1 MRVRTVVVPSSVVVC
16 AAFVAACSGEAP
28 DGAVGKAQSALGCA
42 AQGKELF
49 ENALDGTN
57 GRSCATCH
65 VPSKG
70 FSLRVDDVARRFMN
84 DPNEPLFNV
93 IDSDDP
99 TAATPTYDHVKAGLV
114 RVNLTLADNLD
125 VIDDG
130 GNVITNATRTIAV
143 WRGVPTALNTAY
155 TAPFQYDARFATLQI
170 QADAAL
176 HGHSQIDHE
185 PDPDQLDDIA
195 AFEETLFS
203 DHRAQHIA
211 RVIEHGGTP
220 QEPDYH
226 LTPGSPAAKGQALFQ
241 QACAPC
247 HGTPT
252 ETVITRQDVHDQLFP
267 VIAPDGTVS
276 AMRQPGSVAVATNV
290 RHDPEIHNHHQLN
303 IGITFGTV
311 LGQQPGS
318 GIPNLTGVDFPHYRI
333 RFYTDASRSQK
344 LVDLPP
350 LVPAMG
356 PPPIGPSLGPEPWS
370 TDPGRAIISGDPS
383 DWEAFEVPQLRGIKH
398 TPPYFHDGSAP
409 DLPTVIQ
416 FYSLFIV
423 PGIPQLGFPPVVDSG
438 LPNPTKESFT
448 AEQKANLL
456 AFLERL

>member
-1 MRVRTVVVPSSVVVC
+1 
-16 AAFVAACSGEAP
+16 
-28 DGAVGKAQSALGCA
+28 
-42 AQGKELF
+42 
-49 ENALDGTN
+49 
-57 GRSCATCH
+57 
-65 VPSKG
+65 
-70 FSLRVDDVARRFMN
+70 
-84 DPNEPLFNV
+84 
-93 IDSDDP
+93 
-99 TAATPTYDHVKAGLV
+99 
-114 RVNLTLADNLD
+114 
-125 VIDDG
+125 
-130 GNVITNATRTIAV
+130 
-143 WRGVPTALNTAY
+143 
-155 TAPFQYDARFATLQI
+155 
-170 QADAAL
+170 
-176 HGHSQIDHE
+176 
-185 PDPDQLDDIA
+185 
-195 AFEETLFS
+195 
-203 DHRAQHIA
+203 
-211 RVIEHGGTP
+211 
-220 QEPDYH
+220 
-226 LTPGSPAAKGQALFQ
+226 
-241 QACAPC
+241 
-247 HGTPT
+247 
-252 ETVITRQDVHDQLFP
+252 
-267 VIAPDGTVS
+267 
-276 AMRQPGSVAVATNV
+276 VAVATNV